1 MSMLGNNNDYV
12 ELNYNNLAQ
21 PQQNL
26 MKCNVM
32 WPNDVCM
39 LNVICNRTSLCQVR
53 NKCAYLFFVAI
64 IGKTKMLST
73 TIVHLHKS

>member
-1 MSMLGNNNDYV
+1 MSKLGNNGYA
-12 ELNYNNLAQ
+12 ELDHNNLAQ
-21 PQQNL
+21 LQQNL

-53 NKCAYLFFVAI
+53 SKCAYLFWVAT
-64 IGKTKMLST
+64 IGKARMFST
-73 TIVHLHKS
+73 TNHSST

>member
-1 MSMLGNNNDYV
+1 MLGNNDGYV
-12 ELNYNNLAQ
+12 ELDCNNLAQ

-39 LNVICNRTSLCQVR
+39 LNVICNNRTSLCQVR
-53 NKCAYLFFVAI
+53 SKCAYLFLIAI
-64 IGKTKMLST
+64 IGKAKMFST
-73 TIVHLHKS
+73 TIIHLHKS

>member
-1 MSMLGNNNDYV
+1 MLGNGNGYV
-12 ELNYNNLAQ
+12 ELDCNNLAQ

-39 LNVICNRTSLCQVR
+39 INVICNRTSLCQVR
-53 NKCAYLFFVAI
+53 SKCAYLFLVSNYWKSKNVFYNNHS
-64 IGKTKMLST
+64 ST
-73 TIVHLHKS
+73 